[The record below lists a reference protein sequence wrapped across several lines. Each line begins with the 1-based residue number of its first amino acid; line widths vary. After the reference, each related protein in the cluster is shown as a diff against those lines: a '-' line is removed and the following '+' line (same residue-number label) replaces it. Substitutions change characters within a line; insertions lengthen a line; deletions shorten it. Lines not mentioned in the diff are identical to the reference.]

1 MKDVVAQPR
10 VLVIDDHAAVRA
22 GLARAIEDAQMV
34 CCAMA
39 ASKSEAMAQLAHT
52 NPDAIVVD
60 LNLPDGNGLELI
72 SWARKNSPTIAI
84 IVLTL
89 EDDLDLVSAAT
100 QSGAQAFISKSEST
114 ERLISAIK
122 SVLTQPDLFISSHT
136 VALLGREKMQNLL
149 SPRERMVLTHLE
161 GELSLTEIAGQ
172 MFISHAT
179 VKSHCATI
187 YRKLETRSRRSAVAR
202 AKTIGLL

>member
-1 MKDVVAQPR
+1 MSAS
-10 VLVIDDHAAVRA
+10 VLVIDDHPLVRDGVKRSLTGA
-22 GLARAIEDAQMV
+22 GFTCVGEAGSLKEAI
-34 CCAMA
+34 AMIA
-39 ASKSEAMAQLAHT
+39 LH
-52 NPDAIVVD
+52 NPDVITVD

-89 EDDLDLVSAAT
+89 EDDLNLVSAAS
-100 QSGAQAFISKSEST
+100 QSGAQAFISKSESADH
-114 ERLISAIK
+114 LISAIT
-122 SVLTQPDLFISSHT
+122 SVLRQPDLFISGHT
-136 VALLGREKMQNLL
+136 VALLGRQKVQNLL
-149 SPRERMVLTHLE
+149 SPRERMVLTQLE
-161 GELSLTEIAGQ
+161 GELSLAEIASQ

-202 AKTIGLL
+202 AKTMGLL

>member
-1 MKDVVAQPR
+1 M
-10 VLVIDDHAAVRA
+10 LVIDDHPLVRDGVKRSLTAAGFVCVGEA
-22 GLARAIEDAQMV
+22 GSLKEAI
-34 CCAMA
+34 AMIA
-39 ASKSEAMAQLAHT
+39 LH
-52 NPDAIVVD
+52 NPDLITVD
-60 LNLPDGNGLELI
+60 LNLPDGNGLEII
-72 SWARKNSPTIAI
+72 SWARKHSPTIAI

-89 EDDLDLVSAAT
+89 EDDLDLVSAAS
-100 QSGAQAFISKSEST
+100 QSGAQAFISKSESA
-114 ERLISAIK
+114 EHLISAIR

-136 VALLGREKMQNLL
+136 VALLGREKAQTLL

-161 GELSLTEIAGQ
+161 GELSLAEIAGK